1 MTFGRETDMKNTTLA
16 ALAFSL
22 LLAAPSFAQEAFKDE
37 DVQRAKAFFT
47 KSAGGDLDCLE
58 TLNEGMRVL
67 YNDRNMRLASTVD
80 LTMKKMAQIG
90 RAKPARK
97 FGFFDEKGR
106 STFGV
111 TAPKTLRDSVWDG
124 LIEMSGGVKGW
135 HAFGFSP
142 LDGNHSVTLFLDN
155 NGRSPKVYWS
165 DQWGTKG
172 GFKLY
177 PDKEALDGEI
187 ERLTASWWRSKL
199 SELGIKFK
207 TDAKIYQLIPA
218 GAEATD
224 EPTAEGEEEAEV
236 IRAARLNLR
245 SGPGT
250 NHDRIASARKG
261 DSYKVVG
268 REGKWVQ
275 LENSDG
281 QRYWAHGYFL
291 QVTRKPAAG
300 AAAALRGISA
310 GR

>member
-1 MTFGRETDMKNTTLA
+1 MKNTTLA
-16 ALAFSL
+16 ASLALSL
-22 LLAAPSFAQEAFKDE
+22 LFAAPALAQEAFKDE

-47 KSAGGDLDCLE
+47 ESAGGDLDCLE

-97 FGFFDEKGR
+97 FGFFDKEGR

-111 TAPKTLRDSVWDG
+111 TEPEKLRESVWDG

-142 LDGNHSVTLFLDN
+142 LDGNHSVTLFLDTS
-155 NGRSPKVYWS
+155 GREPKVYWS

-177 PDKEALDGEI
+177 PTKKDLDGEI
-187 ERLTASWWRSKL
+187 ERLTASWWRTKL
-199 SELGIKFK
+199 RDLGIKFK
-207 TDAKIYQLIPA
+207 TDAKIYQLVPA
-218 GAEATD
+218 GAEAS
-224 EPTAEGEEEAEV
+224 EPTVEEGEEQAEV
-236 IRAARLNLR
+236 IRASRLNLR

-250 NHDRIASARKG
+250 NHSRVASAKQG
-261 DSYKVVG
+261 DSFKVVG
-268 REGKWVQ
+268 REGRWVQ

-281 QRYWAHGYFL
+281 ERVWAHGYFL
-291 QVTRKPAAG
+291 KINRRPAAG
-300 AAAALRGISA
+300 AAAALRGLSN
-310 GR
+310 R

>member
-1 MTFGRETDMKNTTLA
+1 MKTTTIA
-16 ALAFSL
+16 ASLAFSL
-22 LLAAPSFAQEAFKDE
+22 LLAAPSLAQEAFKDE
-37 DVQRAKAFFT
+37 DVQRAKDFFT
-47 KSAGGDLDCLE
+47 ESAGGSLDCLE

-90 RAKPARK
+90 RAKSARK
-97 FGFFDEKGR
+97 FGFSDAEGR

-111 TAPKTLRDSVWDG
+111 TAPVTLRDSVWDG

-142 LDGNHSVTLFLDN
+142 LDGNHSVTLFLDTR
-155 NGRSPKVYWS
+155 GRKAKVYWS

-177 PDKEALDGEI
+177 PNKKALDGEI
-187 ERLTASWWRSKL
+187 ERLTASWWKTKL
-199 SELGIKFK
+199 ADLGIKFK

-218 GAEATD
+218 GAESS
-224 EPTAEGEEEAEV
+224 EPVAEDGEETAEV
-236 IRAARLNLR
+236 IRAPRLNLR

-250 NHDRIASARKG
+250 NHDRIAAAHMG
-261 DSYKVVG
+261 DEYKVVG

-275 LENSDG
+275 LENTRG
-281 QRYWAHGYFL
+281 QRFWAHGHFL
-291 QVTRKPAAG
+291 KVTRKPAAG
-300 AAAALRGISA
+300 AAAALRGLS
-310 GR
+310 RQ